1 MHVGVIHPLFP
12 HAPQN
17 GRCAQHTYAG
27 SGGFRSDR
35 VGRTCVSAGRGKGAG
50 SRSPPGKH
58 MLGRVRRQES
68 SQRRTLRALPRHGAL
83 WVCVG
88 GNACCGS
95 WGQFLPV
102 GKPLC
107 PGYLVRVG
115 ETSQY
120 TGRNLF
126 PWRGNL
132 RQPARPPKAKAKILT
147 PPQRTHSCSSSCPG
161 RGASRSWGFS
171 GPLRQRSLAAPL
183 AL

>member
-27 SGGFRSDR
+27 SGSFRSDR

-88 GNACCGS
+88 GNACCGL

-132 RQPARPPKAKAKILT
+132 RQPVTPPKAKAKILT